1 MRDRVRRRLNG
12 SASAIVLCIL
22 LSAFATASS
31 TAALPAKDKNPH
43 PKSGFV
49 TSWDGAKIH
58 YVESGRSKTPVGN
71 AEVGNPLPPSVTIT
85 KGNISVTGP
94 HQFPS
99 ILFIPGWTMPGWIW
113 ENQISHFS
121 ADYRV
126 VAMDPRSQ
134 GESAKTCDGN
144 YPASHAR
151 DIKAVIDQLHL
162 GPVVLV
168 GWSMAV
174 TEIASYVD
182 QFGTNGIAGIVLVDG
197 VTNFGQAPETLKSY
211 FGFMRF
217 AQSNRQK
224 FTNDFVRNMYK
235 KQQAEEYLQRVMKA
249 SMATPTDSAVA
260 MAFAGFTTDN
270 SAALS
275 KIDKPT
281 VIAAA
286 SKELMPTFQ
295 DMQKRIPGSKIETF
309 DDAGHAL
316 FVDDAEKFNILLEEF
331 ITTLK

>member
-1 MRDRVRRRLNG
+1 M
-12 SASAIVLCIL
+12 
-22 LSAFATASS
+22 
-31 TAALPAKDKNPH
+31 
-43 PKSGFV
+43 
-49 TSWDGAKIH
+49 
-58 YVESGRSKTPVGN
+58 
-71 AEVGNPLPPSVTIT
+71 
-85 KGNISVTGP
+85 
-94 HQFPS
+94 
-99 ILFIPGWTMPGWIW
+99 
-113 ENQISHFS
+113 
-121 ADYRV
+121 
-126 VAMDPRSQ
+126 
-134 GESAKTCDGN
+134 
-144 YPASHAR
+144 
-151 DIKAVIDQLHL
+151 IDQLHL
-162 GPVVLV
+162 APVVLV

-217 AQSNRQK
+217 AQSNREK

-235 KQQAEEYLQRVMKA
+235 KPQAEEYLQRVMKA

-295 DMQKRIPGSKIETF
+295 DMQKRIPGSRIETF

-331 ITTLK
+331 ITILK

>member
-1 MRDRVRRRLNG
+1 V
-12 SASAIVLCIL
+12 SVTALCIL
-22 LSAFATASS
+22 LCSFASS
-31 TAALPAKDKNPH
+31 ASAAPLPAKDKNPH
-43 PKSGFV
+43 PKSGFI

-58 YVESGRSKTPVGN
+58 YIEAGRSKTPVGN

-99 ILFIPGWTMPGWIW
+99 ILFIPGWTMPAWIW
-113 ENQISHFS
+113 ENQIAHFS

-134 GESAKTCDGN
+134 GDSSKTCNGS

-162 GPVVLV
+162 APVVVV

-182 QFGTNGIAGIVLVDG
+182 QFGTNGIAGLVLVDG
-197 VTNFGQAPETLKSY
+197 VTNFDQAPETLKSY
-211 FGFMRF
+211 FGFLKF
-217 AQSNRQK
+217 AQSNREK
-224 FTNDFVRNMYK
+224 FTSDFVRNMYK

-249 SMATPTDSAVA
+249 SMATPTDTAVA

-270 SAALS
+270 NPALS

-286 SKELMPTFQ
+286 TKNLMPTFQ

-316 FVDDAEKFNILLEEF
+316 FVDDADKFNILLEEF
-331 ITTLK
+331 ITNLK

>member
-1 MRDRVRRRLNG
+1 
-12 SASAIVLCIL
+12 
-22 LSAFATASS
+22 
-31 TAALPAKDKNPH
+31 
-43 PKSGFV
+43 
-49 TSWDGAKIH
+49 
-58 YVESGRSKTPVGN
+58 
-71 AEVGNPLPPSVTIT
+71 
-85 KGNISVTGP
+85 
-94 HQFPS
+94 
-99 ILFIPGWTMPGWIW
+99 
-113 ENQISHFS
+113 
-121 ADYRV
+121 
-126 VAMDPRSQ
+126 MDPRSQ
-134 GESAKTCDGN
+134 GDSSKAGEGN

-151 DIKAVIDQLHL
+151 DIKAVIDQLHMA
-162 GPVVLV
+162 PVVLV

-197 VTNFGQAPETLKSY
+197 VANFDQAPETLKRY
-211 FGFMRF
+211 FGFLKF
-217 AQSNRQK
+217 AQTNREK

-249 SMATPTDSAVA
+249 SMAEPTDSAVA

-270 SAALS
+270 SPALS

-286 SKELMPTFQ
+286 SKDLMPTFQ
-295 DMQKRIPGSKIETF
+295 DMQKRIPGSKVERF

-316 FVDDAEKFNILLEEF
+316 FVDDAEKFNIMLEEF